1 MKSKI
6 LLIILYNMLTIPVWD
21 LVQSYDG
28 DSKIFSFDWPIFDGF
43 FEDIILTEPLQFS
56 VKLITTEE
64 GIHAILSN
72 VRTTLVYEGKKE
84 PIAIP
89 EFERIW
95 KHRVDPLDPDDIY
108 EISKNMTIDLAPV
121 IREELI
127 MAFHM
132 NNL

>member
-1 MKSKI
+1 M
-6 LLIILYNMLTIPVWD
+6 
-21 LVQSYDG
+21 
-28 DSKIFSFDWPIFDGF
+28 
-43 FEDIILTEPLQFS
+43 
-56 VKLITTEE
+56 
-64 GIHAILSN
+64 
-72 VRTTLVYEGKKE
+72 RTTLIYEGKKE
-84 PIAIP
+84 SISIP